1 MVPNPLSGRV
11 ILLSWAV
18 ALAAWPVAWLLVAV
32 AQGVGVL
39 AAGGGWIGVAVPW
52 GAQPWGLVNEPD
64 IAFAARGAALWSY
77 WLPPLVLPLLLAL
90 GLPLLVSTPGSWLGE
105 VAVAQLSLAS
115 AVLGLGW
122 APPLGVDDGPIA
134 GLARFWKAEPGTVL
148 AAAAVAAAVAVQPA
162 LLRLV
167 GHLWAAPGG
176 PKRVRRI
183 LAALAHG
190 AVPAIGWVAG
200 VLLLGWGLPLR
211 STATVAVAVIAGA
224 VGAALWVPHAPLRP
238 GRELSW
244 RRLVTTCL
252 SGVVVAL
259 AAAWAGAPA
268 DGRAKA
274 LLWGTER
281 TTSNVRPAM
290 FRVRLVKGQASRVEK
305 DSAHVPERR

>member
-18 ALAAWPVAWLLVAV
+18 ALAAWPVAWLLIAV

-64 IAFAARGAALWSY
+64 IAFAARDAALWSY
-77 WLPPLVLPLLLAL
+77 WLPPLVLPPLLAL
-90 GLPLLVSTPGSWLGE
+90 GLPVLVSTPGSWLGE
-105 VAVAQLSLAS
+105 AAVAQFSLAS

-134 GLARFWKAEPGTVL
+134 GLAQFWKVEPDTVL
-148 AAAAVAAAVAVQPA
+148 IAAAVAAAVAVQPA

-190 AVPAIGWVAG
+190 AVPAIGWAAA

-211 STATVAVAVIAGA
+211 STATVAMAVIAGA
-224 VGAALWVPHAPLRP
+224 VGAAMWVPHAPLRP
-238 GRELSW
+238 GHEISW
-244 RRLVTTCL
+244 RRLVATCL
-252 SGVVVAL
+252 AGVVIAL
-259 AAAWAGAPA
+259 ATAWAGAPT
-268 DGRAKA
+268 DGHAKA

-281 TTSNVRPAM
+281 TTSNVRPGMA
-290 FRVRLVKGQASRVEK
+290 RVVLLARPPTNTKPDR
-305 DSAHVPERR
+305 